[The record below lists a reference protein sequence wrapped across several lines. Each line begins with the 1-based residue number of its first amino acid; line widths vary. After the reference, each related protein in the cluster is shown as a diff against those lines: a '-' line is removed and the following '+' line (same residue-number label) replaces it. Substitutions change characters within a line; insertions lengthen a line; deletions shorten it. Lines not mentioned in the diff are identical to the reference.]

1 MLVVGEGNVGKTS
14 LRALH
19 DKDFH
24 THQSTTHG
32 IEIKWLL
39 TTLLQVLS
47 RYI

>member
-1 MLVVGEGNVGKTS
+1 MGKTS
-14 LRALH
+14 LTALH
-19 DKDFH
+19 DEDFH

-39 TTLLQVLS
+39 TVPLQGLS